1 MYLENGRDIFRSILI
16 LAGAAIAYWV
26 DLTAGLVVVAL
37 IGLLILQS
45 AFTDWCPADL
55 ILRPIGLK
63 KKLESQDQKSSP
75 KIEADG

>member
-26 DLTAGLVVVAL
+26 DLTAGLALVAI

-55 ILRPIGLK
+55 ILRPLGLK
-63 KKLESQDQKSSP
+63 KKRP
-75 KIEADG
+75 A